1 MAQDRA
7 SFIFHDLKP
16 HTGSFVEEVVAGLSL
31 PQKTLSPKYFYDE
44 RGSALFEQI
53 CELPEYYPTR
63 TEMAL
68 MRAHAGEMARLLGP
82 ECLLVEYGSGS
93 GQKTLQL
100 VEHLAP
106 AAYMPIDISG
116 GQLRSFA
123 ADLAARFPRVHVV
136 AVCTDYT
143 RDFDLPAIAGVHPS
157 RRVAYFPGS
166 TIGNFTIDEA
176 REFLRRAC
184 RMVRRGGA
192 MLIGVDLK
200 KSEALLNAAYND
212 AQGVTAAFNLNLLA
226 RINRELG
233 ANFDLAA
240 FRHHAFYSA
249 REARIEMHL
258 VSLKDQTVS
267 IGGRRFGFRRD
278 ETIHTE
284 NSYKYSV
291 EDFATL
297 AGDAGFQPER
307 CWVDRDRYFSVH
319 YLVAQRC
326 PGSNS

>member
-1 MAQDRA
+1 MSQQRY
-7 SFIFHDLKP
+7 SFHDLKP
-16 HTGSFVEEVVAGLSL
+16 DTGSFAAEVLAGLSRS
-31 PQKTLSPKYFYDE
+31 QKALSPKYFYDE
-44 RGSALFEQI
+44 HGSALFERI

-68 MRAHAGEMARLLGP
+68 MHTHGREMASLLGP

-100 VEHLAP
+100 IGHLRP
-106 AAYMPIDISG
+106 VAYMPIDISG
-116 GQLRSFA
+116 AQLRNFA
-123 ADLAARFPRVHVV
+123 ASLATRFPHLRIA

-143 RDFDLPAIAGVHPS
+143 RDFELPDVAGVRAA
-157 RRVAYFPGS
+157 RRAAYFPGS

-176 REFLRRAC
+176 RDFLRRAC
-184 RMVRRGGA
+184 RMVTPGGA

-200 KSEALLNAAYND
+200 KPEALLDAAYND

-240 FRHHAFYSA
+240 FRHHAFYNA
-249 REARIEMHL
+249 RDSRIEMHL

-267 IGGRRFGFRRD
+267 VAGRNFVFHRD

-284 NSYKYSV
+284 NSYKYSID
-291 EDFATL
+291 EFARL
-297 AGDAGFQPER
+297 AGEAGFRAER
-307 CWVDRDRYFSVH
+307 CWVDRESFFSVH
-319 YLVAQRC
+319 YLVAQ
-326 PGSNS
+326 